1 MLICHQMNIPFETEN
16 KAINVMKSASLLN
29 KMVLSGYLL
38 DGMLHFRKSGMNAHR
53 ATDNTIIIT

>member
-1 MLICHQMNIPFETEN
+1 MNIPFETEN

-29 KMVLSGYLL
+29 KIVLSGYLL

-53 ATDNTIIIT
+53 ATDNTIIII